1 MVTVNLS
8 QGKDY
13 FTQRNN
19 RIDPNGT
26 CGPTSLIM
34 ALLYSGYELPDC
46 GGRQPEDVLTE
57 FIRTNRE
64 VMEYYKKMYPIEFGK
79 NVPANELAPVR
90 AFGTNRWMNKEV
102 NRFAWTARIQEIVFS
117 IKEKKAC
124 VVSGQWPYRAGGV
137 EKTIGHIVCVCG
149 FQTAQ
154 EDIGNI
160 KDALQVD
167 STSIISLI
175 IDDPYGDYR
184 TGYVD
189 ARGNDVIVPYKD
201 FLKIV
206 KEPGQN
212 RKWVHFIV

>member
-1 MVTVNLS
+1 MISINLS
-8 QGKDY
+8 TGKPY

-26 CGPTSLIM
+26 CGPTSMVM
-34 ALLYSGYELPDC
+34 ALLYSGYKLPDC
-46 GGRQPEDVLTE
+46 GDQQPEDVLTE
-57 FIRTNRE
+57 FLRTNQD
-64 VMEYYKKMYPIEFGK
+64 VQDYFKKMYPAEFQKGI
-79 NVPANELAPVR
+79 PANELAPVR
-90 AFGTNRWMNKEV
+90 AFGTNKWMGKEV
-102 NRFAWTARIQEIVFS
+102 NNFVWTARIQEIVFS
-117 IKEKKAC
+117 LLQKKAC

-154 EDIGNI
+154 DDIENI
-160 KDALQVD
+160 RESSQVD
-167 STSIISLI
+167 SSRIISLI

-184 TGYVD
+184 TGYAD
-189 ARGNDVIVPYKD
+189 ARGNDVIVPYND